1 MGLLKTIGILIIIY
15 YLFKFF
21 SRYIAPIFLKKVV
34 NNMEEKIR
42 KQQEQQQQ
50 ANQPQ
55 GEVGETVI
63 AKKAPTTKESNK
75 SVGDYV
81 DYEEIND

>member
-15 YLFKFF
+15 YIFKFL

-42 KQQEQQQQ
+42 KQQEQQQP
-50 ANQPQ
+50 NQTQ

-63 AKKAPTTKESNK
+63 AKKAPTPKESNK

>member
-1 MGLLKTIGILIIIY
+1 
-15 YLFKFF
+15 
-21 SRYIAPIFLKKVV
+21 
-34 NNMEEKIR
+34 MEEKIR
-42 KQQEQQQQ
+42 KQQEQQQSS
-50 ANQPQ
+50 NTQ

-63 AKKAPTTKESNK
+63 AKKAPTSKESNK